1 MAMNP
6 SGTYLVLNSKILQVF
21 LQYLSWL
28 DSNSSIISSQAIT
41 RSRAANSKKEVETE
55 DTLDLQPQLCS
66 GLEKSPLGAFHN
78 F

>member
-1 MAMNP
+1 M
-6 SGTYLVLNSKILQVF
+6 F
-21 LQYLSWL
+21 L
-28 DSNSSIISSQAIT
+28 QAIT

-66 GLEKSPLGAFHN
+66 GFEKSPLGAFYA

>member
-1 MAMNP
+1 METLLTN
-6 SGTYLVLNSKILQVF
+6 
-21 LQYLSWL
+21 
-28 DSNSSIISSQAIT
+28 ISSLYLLQAIT

-66 GLEKSPLGAFHN
+66 GLEKSPFGAFYD